1 MVAELAR
8 ARITCPQCGRWFDL
22 TSAEVQRVLVGKD
35 TPDAEAATVCSPPC
49 AARWRAE
56 AE

>member
-1 MVAELAR
+1 VVAELAR

>member
-1 MVAELAR
+1 MAENAA
-8 ARITCPQCGRWFDL
+8 ARIACPQCGRWFDVNAP
-22 TSAEVQRVLVGKD
+22 TVQRVLVGQD
-35 TPDAEAATVCSPPC
+35 TPDAEAATVCSLSC